1 MTWEWWLVIA
11 ALVIVIAALVVAQQA
26 RRLDALNR
34 TVAKSRRALEM
45 ALTARAHYAH
55 DFATVGSLDMAGA
68 ILLTDSADTCLR
80 EGMQP
85 IIDDGLDTLSNLHLA
100 PSAGEAPDR
109 RQLESNLSR
118 TLRLTVDQLDKDEL
132 DDEARAFYDRLQQAR
147 LQVKMTRN
155 FHNSHVAQ
163 VRRVRTNIVARLVP
177 IAGHAPWPQT
187 VDMDDAE
194 QV

>member
-11 ALVIVIAALVVAQQA
+11 ALIVGIAALVVAQQA

-100 PSAGEAPDR
+100 TSADEAPDR

-194 QV
+194 Q

>member
-1 MTWEWWLVIA
+1 MTWEWWLVA
-11 ALVIVIAALVVAQQA
+11 ALLIGLVALVVTQRA
-26 RRLDALNR
+26 RHLDALNR

-55 DFATVGSLDMAGA
+55 DFATVGALDMAGA
-68 ILLTDSADTCLR
+68 ILLTDSADSCLR
-80 EGMQP
+80 EGMRP
-85 IIDDGLDTLSNLHLA
+85 IVDDGLDTLSHLQLESG
-100 PSAGEAPDR
+100 SATVDR

-118 TLRLTVDQLDKDEL
+118 TLRLTVDQLDEDDL
-132 DDEARAFYDRLQQAR
+132 DDEARAFFDKLEQAR

-163 VRRVRTNIVARLVP
+163 VRRVRTGVVARLFP

-194 QV
+194 EL

>member
-11 ALVIVIAALVVAQQA
+11 ALIIGLVAFVVAQRA

-55 DFATVGSLDMAGA
+55 DFATVGALDMAGA

-85 IIDDGLDTLSNLHLA
+85 IIDDGLDTPSNLDLA
-100 PSAGEAPDR
+100 RPGVEAPDR

-118 TLRLTVDQLDKDEL
+118 TLRLTVDQLDENDL
-132 DDEARAFYDRLQQAR
+132 DDEARAFYDKLQQAR

-163 VRRVRTNIVARLVP
+163 VRRVRTGVVARLFP

-194 QV
+194 